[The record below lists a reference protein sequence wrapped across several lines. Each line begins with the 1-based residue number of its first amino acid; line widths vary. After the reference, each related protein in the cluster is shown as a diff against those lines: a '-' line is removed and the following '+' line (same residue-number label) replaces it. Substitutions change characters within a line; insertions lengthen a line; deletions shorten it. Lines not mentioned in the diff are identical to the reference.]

1 MSRAH
6 ERTAALLARR
16 VRLGDGWRG
25 ALYAVVVA
33 LAGSGAAW
41 LLVHFGDSLG
51 YDLSELA
58 RIAGEAW
65 ALRVHG
71 AAAIVALLAVGAMLA
86 THTRL
91 GWALRRNRS
100 SGSLLVG
107 TLFVLIAT
115 GYALYYLVDD
125 ASRPPVSVLHWSL
138 GLALLPVLFAHIVLG
153 RRSRRG
159 TDASDARLNRGRA
172 HAVDARANYPPQPA
186 VPLNKS

>member
-25 ALYAVVVA
+25 ALYGVVVA
-33 LAGSGAAW
+33 LAGSGAGW

-51 YDLSELA
+51 YDRSELA

-100 SGSLLVG
+100 SGSLLVV

-125 ASRPPVSVLHWSL
+125 ASRPPVSVLHWGL
-138 GLALLPVLFAHIVLG
+138 GLALLPVLLAHIVLG
-153 RRSRRG
+153 RRSRGG
-159 TDASDARLNRGRA
+159 TDASDAHHHRGRA
-172 HAVDARANYPPQPA
+172 HAVDAGADRPPQPA